1 MSSTPLRVL
10 VAWRPGAA
18 GGEVMA
24 HAAWLARTCRVRIR
38 TVAVLSRGWPL
49 TSLARLGDD
58 DSWARTEIRA
68 TEKAIRAAG
77 KAHGIRKGMLDESP
91 TLVVEAANEA
101 GTIADAARDFGAD
114 VVLLGTRAHSPS
126 GHFRAGAT
134 ADALLHHS
142 PVPVGLTPRAPKLSK
157 NGVTRVTCTYLDT
170 AQSHRALERAAD
182 LAMAWDVP
190 LRLLALTPRGATMY
204 PTDSGFGSDED
215 LIIEWQEQA
224 MALLDRGQD
233 RALTRHPELRLQLE
247 VGSGHGWEGA
257 VGSVKWKK
265 GDLTVIGSS
274 GLGPFG
280 RVFTGTSVNHMV
292 KHVPSPML
300 ITPA

>member
-1 MSSTPLRVL
+1 MSSTTLRVL
-10 VAWRPGAA
+10 VAWRPGAP
-18 GGEVMA
+18 GGEAMA
-24 HAAWLARTCRVRIR
+24 QAAWLARTCRVRIR

-49 TSLARLGDD
+49 TTLARGSSD
-58 DSWARTEIRA
+58 DSWTKTEIRA

-77 KAHGIRKGMLDESP
+77 KAHGIRKGMLDDNP
-91 TLVVEAANEA
+91 TLVVEAHEEA
-101 GTIADAARDFGAD
+101 SALTAAARDFGAD
-114 VVLLGTRAHSPS
+114 LIIVGTRAHSPT
-126 GHFRAGAT
+126 GRFRTGAT

-142 PVPVGLTPRAPKLSK
+142 PIPVALTPRAPKLSK
-157 NGVTRVTCTYLDT
+157 NGVTRITCTYLDT

-182 LAMAWDVP
+182 LALDWDVP

-204 PTDSGFGSDED
+204 PTDSGFGTDED
-215 LIIEWQEQA
+215 LIVEWQEQA
-224 MALLDRGQD
+224 MALLDRGLD
-233 RALTRHPELRLQLE
+233 RAVTRHPDLHVQLE

-265 GDLTVIGSS
+265 GDLAIIGSS
-274 GLGPFG
+274 GLAPFG

-292 KHVPSPML
+292 KHIPSPMI